1 MWPSSYSTPTRS
13 RTTKY
18 ALELLHSQKEGAQL
32 VATPAHASGP
42 LNPPLPWANEKCQS
56 KGHRSELSAVGCRW
70 LYEVKGALYF
80 EGPEFPKALK
90 FSQLFLL
97 RGPR

>member
-32 VATPAHASGP
+32 VAAPAHASGP
-42 LNPPLPWANEKCQS
+42 LNPPPPWAHDKCQS
-56 KGHRSELSAVGCRW
+56 KGHRSELRAVGCRW
-70 LYEVKGALYF
+70 LYEVKDALYF
-80 EGPEFPKALK
+80 AGPEFPEAIK
-90 FSQLFLL
+90 SPQLLL
-97 RGPR
+97 IRGPR